1 MEPLNTETRRALLP
15 TPQRLRRGL
24 LGVMALIFVGS
35 IGWWYVTRDTLPR
48 TITLAAGRRGTLTHR
63 FALQLERGIRAQT
76 GRDVEVVETQGSG
89 EAGDH
94 LREKKAHL
102 AILQAG
108 AVKMDGVSAL
118 APLYPE
124 PVQFL
129 VRKGSRIDSIADL
142 PSHKVALGPVQSGSH
157 ILALKILKQYGVD
170 ANRLV
175 GSDQL
180 FDPSDPSLDAAILTT
195 GLQNP
200 LVAAALSS
208 GKFDLLPIED
218 PEALRVHL
226 RYVTPFTIPRGAFR
240 GNPAVP
246 DRPVKTV
253 ATTAVLGAR
262 SDEGAALIQVAL
274 EALYGTDL
282 LDEYPTVIPAAKAR
296 SWPTIPL
303 HGEARRYFDPY
314 GGLATLAN
322 FAESISTGK
331 ELLFA
336 LGAGV
341 YLLWDRWKRIG
352 EREHERAV
360 RTAREKLDRYL
371 NETVRIER
379 SQMGAWDRK
388 ALRDCLDEVTRVKL
402 EALESLTHEALHGDP
417 LFLIFLTQ
425 CSSLIEKIHLKL
437 ALGESV
443 GAHRRAD
450 GPPLLGTIAVVVA
463 AMVITAAGRR

>member
-1 MEPLNTETRRALLP
+1 MEPLNAETRRPLLL
-15 TPQRLRRGL
+15 TSQRLRRWL

-48 TITLAAGRRGTLTHR
+48 TITIAASRRGTLTHR
-63 FALQLERGIRAQT
+63 FARQLARGIRAQT

-89 EAGDH
+89 ENEER
-94 LREKKAHL
+94 LQKKEAHL

-108 AVKMDGVSAL
+108 AGKMVGLSAI

-129 VRKGSRIDSIADL
+129 VRQGSRIDSIADL

-157 ILALKILKQYGVD
+157 ALALKILKHYGVD
-170 ANRLV
+170 AKSLV
-175 GSDQL
+175 GSDLL
-180 FDPSDPSLDAAILTT
+180 FDPSDPSLDAAIITT

-200 LVAAALSS
+200 QVAAALKS

-218 PEALRVHL
+218 PEALPVHV
-226 RYVTPFTIPRGAFR
+226 RYVTPYIIPRGAFK
-240 GNPAVP
+240 GNPSVP

-253 ATTAVLGAR
+253 ATTTVLAAR
-262 SDEGAALIQVAL
+262 SEEGAALIRTAL
-274 EALYGTDL
+274 EALYRTDL
-282 LDEYPTVIPAAKAR
+282 LDEYPSVIPATEAR

-303 HGEARRYFDPY
+303 HGEARRYYDPY
-314 GGLATLAN
+314 EGLDTLAN
-322 FAESISTGK
+322 FAESFSAGK
-331 ELLFA
+331 EFLFA
-336 LGAGV
+336 LGAGIYV
-341 YLLWDRWKRIG
+341 LWDRWKRIR
-352 EREHERAV
+352 EREREREV

-379 SQMGAWDRK
+379 AQMGAWDRK
-388 ALRDCLDEVTRVKL
+388 TLRDSLGEVTRVKL
-402 EALESLTHEALHGDP
+402 EALESLTHEDLHGDP

-437 ALGESV
+437 ELGESV
-443 GAHRRAD
+443 GARRRAD
-450 GPPLLGTIAVVVA
+450 GPPLLGMIAVVA